1 MKKLR
6 TGCLAAA
13 ALLVAGSASSETL
26 QQAVR
31 TALTSNPEIRATTAE
46 ARASAYDLLKLQS
59 EYQPIVTLYGKA
71 QTQRVYDPGSQVS
84 TDLGDTKFA
93 RQLGIEAELVL
104 LDGNRRANLVYS
116 NAARVDGNI
125 FRLLDASETMALN
138 VVEVY
143 IDLYRH
149 LRLQEAAARNL
160 RRHREIGQKVN
171 ELVDGGRLPLSD
183 RLQVDDRIRAAQI
196 ALIDIR
202 RQGRDAEARYERI
215 VGKKRSGPV
224 SLPGVKAPANSQEAL
239 ARSAVDASYRVRI
252 AAIEVERAKYEG
264 AVVEADRMPRL
275 SLNAGA
281 KAGRD
286 IDGSAGPQTD
296 TYVGLRLNW
305 ILHKGGR
312 DAERNAW
319 VERKSKALAEQHVA
333 VGEVRELA
341 QRTWNS
347 YIANGDRVHLLS
359 AQLNVNRDLVGQ
371 YQSEFEAGTRS
382 LLEVLDAE
390 QSAFNVEF
398 EGISAQAAYTFSIYR
413 MLAAQSRLAKHFGV
427 KPSNTA
433 LIPDFRERAL
443 ANPTSV
449 FKTEIPPME

>member
-1 MKKLR
+1 M
-6 TGCLAAA
+6 
-13 ALLVAGSASSETL
+13 
-26 QQAVR
+26 
-31 TALTSNPEIRATTAE
+31 
-46 ARASAYDLLKLQS
+46 
-59 EYQPIVTLYGKA
+59 
-71 QTQRVYDPGSQVS
+71 
-84 TDLGDTKFA
+84 
-93 RQLGIEAELVL
+93 
-104 LDGNRRANLVYS
+104 
-116 NAARVDGNI
+116 
-125 FRLLDASETMALN
+125 
-138 VVEVY
+138 
-143 IDLYRH
+143 
-149 LRLQEAAARNL
+149 
-160 RRHREIGQKVN
+160 
-171 ELVDGGRLPLSD
+171 
-183 RLQVDDRIRAAQI
+183 
-196 ALIDIR
+196 
-202 RQGRDAEARYERI
+202 
-215 VGKKRSGPV
+215 
-224 SLPGVKAPANSQEAL
+224 
-239 ARSAVDASYRVRI
+239 DASYRVRI

-296 TYVGLRLNW
+296 TYIGLRLNW

-433 LIPDFRERAL
+433 LVPDFRERAL

>member
-93 RQLGIEAELVL
+93 RQLGIEAELVV

-171 ELVDGGRLPLSD
+171 ELVDGGGCRSATACRSTTGSGRLRSPLSTFGA
-183 RLQVDDRIRAAQI
+183 RGVTRKRVTSVSSEK
-196 ALIDIR
+196 AL
-202 RQGRDAEARYERI
+202 G
-215 VGKKRSGPV
+215 
-224 SLPGVKAPANSQEAL
+224 PGVAAGGQGAGQL
-239 ARSAVDASYRVRI
+239 A
-252 AAIEVERAKYEG
+252 
-264 AVVEADRMPRL
+264 
-275 SLNAGA
+275 
-281 KAGRD
+281 
-286 IDGSAGPQTD
+286 GSAGA
-296 TYVGLRLNW
+296 VG
-305 ILHKGGR
+305 GGR
-312 DAERNAW
+312 
-319 VERKSKALAEQHVA
+319 
-333 VGEVRELA
+333 ELSGA
-341 QRTWNS
+341 DR
-347 YIANGDRVHLLS
+347 GDRG
-359 AQLNVNRDLVGQ
+359 R
-371 YQSEFEAGTRS
+371 TRQ
-382 LLEVLDAE
+382 V
-390 QSAFNVEF
+390 
-398 EGISAQAAYTFSIYR
+398 
-413 MLAAQSRLAKHFGV
+413 
-427 KPSNTA
+427 
-433 LIPDFRERAL
+433 
-443 ANPTSV
+443 
-449 FKTEIPPME
+449 